1 MKYGDYHLEDLEN
14 KERLTMI
21 MKNKNSSM
29 IFGIGFLIVIL
40 GEAYLLNMTQPH
52 LLSIIGI
59 GVLVVV
65 TGYLFFD
72 AIWEYFTSE
81 SRMKELL
88 RQEEVRQES
97 EKMDSRY
104 TELINIQ
111 KATYTALKKSDI
123 KRQEEMNELS
133 ASLAENIQLQ
143 KKIIEGQKKALS
155 ISIKYSK
162 EHTKELIETIEKS
175 YKDNLL
181 ETVSTIDMHKDQ
193 IDEIDK
199 EKVELKI
206 KPLYD
211 DPNATLSSDEIA
223 KLFESY
229 GD

>member
-21 MKNKNSSM
+21 MKNKNSIM

-40 GEAYLLNMTQPH
+40 GEAYLLNMTQTH

-133 ASLAENIQLQ
+133 ASLAEIIQLQ

-155 ISIKYSK
+155 ISINYCK

-211 DPNATLSSDEIA
+211 DPNATLSSDEID

>member
-21 MKNKNSSM
+21 MKNKNSIM

-40 GEAYLLNMTQPH
+40 GEAYLLNMTQTH

-133 ASLAENIQLQ
+133 ASLAEIIQLQ

-155 ISIKYSK
+155 ISINYCK

>member
-21 MKNKNSSM
+21 MKNKNSIM